1 MSELVKKIRYLN
13 NKAKYFQKL
22 KDDEKF
28 LYEEIEKISIDNVK
42 YVQNLYIN
50 EDKIKKIRYEVGN
63 LLLNRKFNKENF
75 ENLKQ
80 KINNQYDTNI
90 LQTWKDFSILYVFF
104 FNPIKNIVNEYLEDI
119 GNYFIENSGKKL
131 KLKTTNFDGTR
142 NLGDVGCWIALYNPK
157 YNSQSDG
164 IQYFMNFYDNNT
176 TYGTYHH
183 ETKKDIDRKEYDI
196 ENLDENTIQ
205 SIIIDLR
212 NQLNTILENENAGK
226 DYMTNETKQTQPLN
240 QILYGSPGTGKT
252 YHTINKALEII
263 FQDSLTKED
272 YENRKVKEKRLLELS
287 QNELSEEE
295 KKDIE
300 NDSRKLLKACFE
312 KYRNAGQI
320 EFVTFHQSYGYEEFV
335 EGIKAISPDDER
347 NPTDDLIY
355 KVEAGIFKK
364 LCENAIEP
372 NNSNFDESMD
382 ELLKE
387 IQNNNNFTLETS
399 AKNAKFNITYK
410 GNKTI
415 LCKPETSQ
423 KEHSVNID
431 KIKYKYLHPQAKKYS
446 TNESYIPAII
456 KLMEEKYNLIDI
468 NKQDFENNKNY
479 VLIIDEINRGNISK
493 IFGELITLIE
503 PPKRIGADEEIRV
516 KLPYS
521 GDSEEP
527 FGVPKNLYI
536 IGTMNTADRSIA
548 PIDTALRRRFVFEE
562 MPPDSSL
569 LKPIIEKDNE
579 EDTKLELDKL
589 LEAINTR
596 IEYLYDRDH
605 TIGHAY
611 LIDVKNLDDLRF
623 AFKNKIIP
631 LLAEYFYE
639 DWENIDLVL
648 NQNGFIIPNTDNK
661 SYLSKKIEDKIRN
674 KITYKVSDKNWEVEN
689 FQKIYDDSVILTKKD
704 NSKTDE
710 ESK

>member
-1 MSELVKKIRYLN
+1 
-13 NKAKYFQKL
+13 
-22 KDDEKF
+22 
-28 LYEEIEKISIDNVK
+28 
-42 YVQNLYIN
+42 
-50 EDKIKKIRYEVGN
+50 
-63 LLLNRKFNKENF
+63 
-75 ENLKQ
+75 
-80 KINNQYDTNI
+80 
-90 LQTWKDFSILYVFF
+90 
-104 FNPIKNIVNEYLEDI
+104 
-119 GNYFIENSGKKL
+119 
-131 KLKTTNFDGTR
+131 
-142 NLGDVGCWIALYNPK
+142 
-157 YNSQSDG
+157 
-164 IQYFMNFYDNNT
+164 MNFYDNNT

-272 YENRKVKEKRLLELS
+272 YENGKVKEKRLLELS

-295 KKDIE
+295 KKDIV

-456 KLMEEKYNLIDI
+456 KLMEEKYNLID
-468 NKQDFENNKNY
+468 
-479 VLIIDEINRGNISK
+479 R
-493 IFGELITLIE
+493 
-503 PPKRIGADEEIRV
+503 
-516 KLPYS
+516 
-521 GDSEEP
+521 
-527 FGVPKNLYI
+527 
-536 IGTMNTADRSIA
+536 
-548 PIDTALRRRFVFEE
+548 
-562 MPPDSSL
+562 
-569 LKPIIEKDNE
+569 
-579 EDTKLELDKL
+579 
-589 LEAINTR
+589 
-596 IEYLYDRDH
+596 
-605 TIGHAY
+605 
-611 LIDVKNLDDLRF
+611 
-623 AFKNKIIP
+623 
-631 LLAEYFYE
+631 
-639 DWENIDLVL
+639 
-648 NQNGFIIPNTDNK
+648 K
-661 SYLSKKIEDKIRN
+661 S
-674 KITYKVSDKNWEVEN
+674 VV
-689 FQKIYDDSVILTKKD
+689 
-704 NSKTDE
+704 
-710 ESK
+710 